1 MENTNIEMGGISFP
15 PRKVWFK
22 TFGCQM
28 NYHDTERML
37 SLLESLNF
45 TKTEERDEADLVLF
59 NTCAIRGLANEK
71 FYSQLGEI
79 KHLKEKKPELA
90 VGAAGCVSQIEGQ
103 DLLKKY
109 KHLDFAFGT
118 DVIDQIS
125 EIVYRFYAG
134 ESKFFINSWDKS
146 QNYSI
151 ETKITHN
158 DPRAFVNIIKGC
170 NNFCTYCIVP
180 YTRGREISRKIEEI
194 VKDVRSLVEEKG
206 VREVTLLGQNVNS
219 FGKENGETIAQ
230 LIKELDKIDDLKLI
244 RYTSSHPYNVSDEL
258 IETHGSSK
266 KLALH
271 LHLPV
276 QSGSDSVLARMKRKH
291 DRAHYLEI
299 LRKLR
304 ESNPEIVLS
313 SDIIVGFP
321 NETEEEY
328 KDTLKLLDE
337 AQFDFIYAYK
347 YSSRPGTKASE
358 MEDFLTD
365 DVRKKRLVELQNYQ
379 LNIQEKIRSGL
390 VGKTLSGLV
399 EESRTKD
406 GIKKWVVRTNCF
418 RIVHF
423 EPENLEID
431 YKFHWVDLEIL
442 SSTQLSFQGKMVKDH
457 GKW

>member
-1 MENTNIEMGGISFP
+1 MENINIVKGDITFP

-37 SLLESLNF
+37 ALLTGLNF
-45 TKTEERDEADLVLF
+45 TKTELREEADLVLF

-79 KHLKEKKPELA
+79 KHLKAKNPALA
-90 VGAAGCVSQIEGQ
+90 VGAAGCVSQIEGNE
-103 DLLKKY
+103 LLKKY

-134 ESKFFINSWDKS
+134 ESKFFINAWDKS
-146 QNYSI
+146 SNYSI

-180 YTRGREISRKIEEI
+180 FTRGREISRKIKEI
-194 VKDVRSLVEEKG
+194 VEDVKKLVNEQG
-206 VREVTLLGQNVNS
+206 IREITLLGQNVNS
-219 FGKENGETIAQ
+219 FGKENDESIAQ
-230 LIKELDKIDDLKLI
+230 LIHQLDKIDELKLI

-258 IETHGSSK
+258 IKTHGSSK

-276 QSGSDSVLARMKRKH
+276 QSGSDSVLTRMKRRH
-291 DRAHYLEI
+291 TRQHYLDI
-299 LRKLR
+299 LKKLR
-304 ESNPEIVLS
+304 EANPEIVLS

-328 KDTLKLLDE
+328 QDTLRLLDE
-337 AQFDFIYAYK
+337 AKFDFIYAYK
-347 YSSRPGTKASE
+347 YSSRPGTKAADI
-358 MEDFLTD
+358 EDSLPEE
-365 DVRKKRLVELQNYQ
+365 VKKKRLVDLQKYQ
-379 LNIQEKIRSGL
+379 LDVQTVIRQGLIGKI
-390 VGKTLSGLV
+390 VSGLV
-399 EESRTKD
+399 EEARTKD
-406 GIKKWVVRTNCF
+406 GVKKWVVRTSCF

-423 EPENLEID
+423 EPENPEVD
-431 YKFHWVDLEIL
+431 YKFHWVDLELL
-442 SSTQLSFQGKMVKDH
+442 SATQLSFQGKMVKDH

>member
-1 MENTNIEMGGISFP
+1 MNEIKRLGDIDFP

-28 NYHDTERML
+28 NYHDSERML
-37 SLLESLNF
+37 SILRDLNF
-45 TKTEERDEADLVLF
+45 TPVEERDEADLILF

-71 FYSQLGEI
+71 FYSQLGEV
-79 KHLKEKKPELA
+79 KHLKEKNPDLV

-103 DLLKKY
+103 ELLKKY
-109 KHLDFAFGT
+109 QHLDFAMGT
-118 DVIDQIS
+118 DVIDQIG
-125 EIVYRFYAG
+125 EILFRFYAG
-134 ESKFFINSWDKS
+134 DRKFFINSWDKS
-146 QNYSI
+146 DNYSI
-151 ETKITHN
+151 ETKISHN

-194 VKDVRSLVEEKG
+194 VADVRSLVEEKG
-206 VREVTLLGQNVNS
+206 IKEITLLGQNVNS

-230 LIKELDKIDDLKLI
+230 LIMRLEAIEGLQLL

-258 IETHGSSK
+258 IQVHGISK
-266 KLALH
+266 KLAPH

-276 QSGSDSVLARMKRKH
+276 QSGSDSVLSRMKRKH
-291 DRAHYLEI
+291 TRAHYLEI

-304 ESNPEIVLS
+304 EANPNIVLS

-328 KDTLKLLDE
+328 QDTLKLLEE

-347 YSSRPGTKASE
+347 YSSRPGTKAAE
-358 MEDFLTD
+358 MDDFLTD
-365 DVRKKRLVELQNYQ
+365 EIRAKRLVELQKFQ
-379 LNIQEKIRSGL
+379 LEIQARLRSKL
-390 VGKTLSGLV
+390 VGQTLHGIV
-399 EESRTKD
+399 EEVREKN
-406 GIKKWVVRTNCF
+406 GVKKWVVRTDCY

-423 EPENLEID
+423 VAPDSDVD
-431 YKFHWVDLEIL
+431 YKFHWVDLKITSATAL
-442 SSTQLSFQGKMVKDH
+442 SCQGELVKDW
-457 GKW
+457 GK